1 MKTNDLKKGH
11 MIRMSNGWF
20 AIMGDN
26 MRGNIRV
33 ADVDGICREAR
44 SVYMHDVTHYRISDE
59 QKVHEM
65 ADSDFDGMFFEHEG
79 EFKGYYAEVE
89 HTPKQ
94 VTLRA
99 KVVEFERQLD
109 RNWAQSQ

>member
-11 MIRMSNGWF
+11 MIRLANGWF
-20 AIMGDN
+20 AIIDDN

-59 QKVHEM
+59 QKAHEM

>member
-11 MIRMSNGWF
+11 MIRLDNGWF

-33 ADVDGICREAR
+33 ADVDGMYREAR
-44 SVYMHDVTHYRISDE
+44 SVYMHDVTHYRVDPSMPVYQADE
-59 QKVHEM
+59 SM
-65 ADSDFDGMFFEHEG
+65 LDGLFRQHSG
-79 EFKGYYAEVE
+79 EFEGWYAEVE

-94 VTLRA
+94 AKLRA

-109 RNWAQSQ
+109 RSWAQSQ

>member
-1 MKTNDLKKGH
+1 
-11 MIRMSNGWF
+11 MIRLSNGWF

-33 ADVDGICREAR
+33 ADVAGMYREMG
-44 SVYMHDVTHYRISDE
+44 SIYMHDVTHYRISDE

-89 HTPKQ
+89 HTSKQ
-94 VTLRA
+94 TKMREDVN
-99 KVVEFERQLD
+99 EFEKRFQ
-109 RNWAQSQ
+109 